1 MFKFYR
7 DVREHFI
14 KYKKNYILAVI
25 CLAIVDFIA
34 VLPPKIISNVAD
46 RINSSTLNAD
56 FLKSNIIYLVII
68 TIGSYLIGLNWTRN
82 LWVTS
87 DFYGMDMKAKLY
99 RKILNSTGKFFETH
113 TTGELMTNLTSDQG
127 YVRDAI
133 SFGVLALFEGAIYP
147 AFIFVMM
154 VMSSNLK
161 LSIMSIIPMIF
172 VIPIINYISGKIEHQ
187 YTYVQEKNAK
197 INDAVLEMAQG
208 IRVVRA
214 YSGEENRVSNFENL
228 TRDAFKENIKLS
240 LYERSYGF
248 FANFIPAFSYFI
260 CLYYGA
266 VMLKDGTITLGN
278 IVSLQIYLGML
289 VWPMM
294 AIAEFFSAVAL
305 GKAGV
310 NRINSTLNFVD
321 DITYRDGDKSLDK
334 IEKIDYRNLSFKY
347 PTSEVYNLKNI
358 DVEIKRG
365 MTLGIVGRTGSGKT
379 TFIKQLLRDY
389 KLDSK
394 MLFINDIPIE
404 DYKMDDVFRKIAYV
418 PQESVL
424 FSKSIRENIL
434 FAREDATDLE
444 LDEALEITDLKRDIN
459 SFNEG
464 LETLAG
470 EKGISLS
477 GGQKQ
482 RIAIARAIISD
493 RELLI
498 LDDSLSAVD
507 SNTEKKII
515 SHINEKRKGRTNII
529 VSHRLSA
536 VENADLIIVLERGEI
551 VERGTHEE
559 LMAAGG
565 WYSEQYNYQVSGGNK
580 SED

>member
-7 DVREHFI
+7 ETRDH
-14 KYKKNYILAVI
+14 YIRYRKEYIIAVI
-25 CLAIVDFIA
+25 ALAIVDFVA

-46 RINSSTLNAD
+46 RINLSKLDVN
-56 FLKSNIIYLVII
+56 FLKSNIIYLVAI
-68 TIGSYLIGLNWTRN
+68 TIGSYLIGFIWTKN

-87 DFYGMDMKAKLY
+87 DYYGRNTKAKLY
-99 RKILNSTGKFFETH
+99 KKILNSTGKFFETH

-127 YVRDAI
+127 FVNDAI
-133 SFGVLALFEGAIYP
+133 SYGILALFDGAIYP
-147 AFIFVMM
+147 AFVIVMM

-161 LSIMSIIPMIF
+161 LSTMSIIPMVV
-172 VIPIINYISGKIEHQ
+172 VIPIVNYIATKIENQ
-187 YTYVQEKNAK
+187 FKVVQEKNAK

-214 YSGEENRVSNFENL
+214 YSGEENTISNFKIL
-228 TRDAFKENIKLS
+228 TDDAFKENMKLS

-248 FANFIPAFSYFI
+248 FVNFMPAFSYFI
-260 CLYYGA
+260 CLFYGSM
-266 VMLKDGTITLGN
+266 MLKEGRITLGN

-294 AIAEFFSAVAL
+294 ALAEFFTTLAL

-310 NRINSTLNFVD
+310 TRINKTLNYVD
-321 DITYRDGDKSLDK
+321 EITYRDGDKGLDR
-334 IEKIDYRNLSFKY
+334 IEKIDYRNLNFKY
-347 PTSEVYNLKNI
+347 PTSEELNLKNI
-358 DVEIKRG
+358 NVEIKRG
-365 MTLGIVGRTGSGKT
+365 MTLGIVGRTGSGKS
-379 TFIKQLLRDY
+379 TFIKQLIRDY
-389 KLDSK
+389 KLDND

-434 FAREDATDLE
+434 FAREDTTDLE

-459 SFNEG
+459 TFNEG

-536 VENADLIIVLERGEI
+536 VENADLIIVLEHGEI

-559 LMAAGG
+559 LMATGG
-565 WYSEQYNYQVSGGNK
+565 WYCEQYNYQVSGGNND
-580 SED
+580 EN

>member
-46 RINSSTLNAD
+46 RINASTLDVD
-56 FLKSNIIYLVII
+56 FLKNNTIYLVII
-68 TIGSYLIGLNWTRN
+68 TVGSYLIGLVWTKN

-87 DFYGMDMKAKLY
+87 DFYGRDIKTKLY
-99 RKILNSTGKFFETH
+99 NKILNSTGRFFETH

-127 YVRDAI
+127 FVRDAI

-147 AFIFVMM
+147 LFVIVMM

-161 LSIMSIIPMIF
+161 LSTMSIIPMLLI
-172 VIPIINYISGKIEHQ
+172 IPIIYCISQKIEHQ
-187 YTYVQEKNAK
+187 YTYVQEKNSK

-208 IRVVRA
+208 IRVIRA
-214 YSGEENRVSNFENL
+214 YSGEENTISNFKIL
-228 TRDAFKENIKLS
+228 TDDAFKENIKLS
-240 LYERSYGF
+240 LYERSYGL

-266 VMLKDGTITLGN
+266 AMLKDGAITLGN

-310 NRINSTLNFVD
+310 NRINSALNFVD
-321 DITYRDGDKSLDK
+321 DITYRDGDKSLDRIKK
-334 IEKIDYRNLSFKY
+334 ISYRNLSFKY
-347 PTSEVYNLKNI
+347 PSSEVYNLKNI
-358 DVEIKRG
+358 DVEIRKG

-389 KLDSK
+389 KLDND
-394 MLFINDIPIE
+394 MLFINDISIE

-434 FAREDATDLE
+434 FARSDATEAD

-482 RIAIARAIISD
+482 RIAIARAIIAD

-536 VENADLIIVLERGEI
+536 VENADLIIVLDHGEI

-559 LMAAGG
+559 LMATVG
-565 WYSEQYNYQVSGGNK
+565 WYSDQYNYQVSGGNK
-580 SED
+580 NED

>member
-7 DVREHFI
+7 ETRDH
-14 KYKKNYILAVI
+14 YIRYRKEYIIAVI
-25 CLAIVDFIA
+25 ALAIVDFVA

-46 RINSSTLNAD
+46 RINLSKLDVN
-56 FLKSNIIYLVII
+56 FLKSNIIYLVAI
-68 TIGSYLIGLNWTRN
+68 TIGSYLIGFIWTKN

-87 DFYGMDMKAKLY
+87 DYYGRNTKAKLY
-99 RKILNSTGKFFETH
+99 KKILNSTGKFFETH

-127 YVRDAI
+127 FVNDAI
-133 SFGVLALFEGAIYP
+133 SYGILALFDGAIYP
-147 AFIFVMM
+147 AFVIVMM

-161 LSIMSIIPMIF
+161 LSILSIIPMVV
-172 VIPIINYISGKIEHQ
+172 VIPIVNYIATKIENQ
-187 YTYVQEKNAK
+187 FKVVQEKNAK

-214 YSGEENRVSNFENL
+214 YSGEDNTISNFKIL
-228 TRDAFKENIKLS
+228 TDDAFKENMKLS
-240 LYERSYGF
+240 LYERAYGF
-248 FANFIPAFSYFI
+248 FVNFMPAFSYFI
-260 CLYYGA
+260 CLFYGSM
-266 VMLKDGTITLGN
+266 MLKDGRITLGN

-294 AIAEFFSAVAL
+294 ALAEFFTTLAL

-310 NRINSTLNFVD
+310 TRINKTLNYVD
-321 DITYRDGDKSLDK
+321 EITYRDGDKGLDR
-334 IEKIDYRNLSFKY
+334 IEKIDYRNLNFKY
-347 PTSEVYNLKNI
+347 PTSEELNLKNI
-358 DVEIKRG
+358 NVEIKRG
-365 MTLGIVGRTGSGKT
+365 MTLGIVGRTGSGKS
-379 TFIKQLLRDY
+379 TFIKQLIRDY
-389 KLDSK
+389 KLDND

-459 SFNEG
+459 TFNEG

-536 VENADLIIVLERGEI
+536 VENADLIIVLEHGEI

-559 LMAAGG
+559 LMATGG
-565 WYSEQYNYQVSGGNK
+565 WYCEQYNYQVSGGNND
-580 SED
+580 EN

>member
-7 DVREHFI
+7 ETRDH
-14 KYKKNYILAVI
+14 YIRYRKEYIIAVI
-25 CLAIVDFIA
+25 ALAIVDFVA

-46 RINSSTLNAD
+46 RINLSKLDVN
-56 FLKSNIIYLVII
+56 FLKSNIIYLVAI
-68 TIGSYLIGLNWTRN
+68 TIGSYLIGFIWTKN

-87 DFYGMDMKAKLY
+87 DYYGRNTKAKLY
-99 RKILNSTGKFFETH
+99 KKILNSTGRFFETH

-127 YVRDAI
+127 FVNDAI
-133 SFGVLALFEGAIYP
+133 SYGILALFDGAIYP
-147 AFIFVMM
+147 AFVIVMM

-161 LSIMSIIPMIF
+161 LSILSIIPMVV
-172 VIPIINYISGKIEHQ
+172 VIPIVNYIATKIENQ
-187 YTYVQEKNAK
+187 FKVVQEKNAK

-208 IRVVRA
+208 IRVIRA
-214 YSGEENRVSNFENL
+214 YSGEENTISNFKIL
-228 TRDAFKENIKLS
+228 TDDAFKENMKLS
-240 LYERSYGF
+240 LYERAYGF
-248 FANFIPAFSYFI
+248 FVNFMPAFSYFI
-260 CLYYGA
+260 CLFYGSM
-266 VMLKDGTITLGN
+266 MLKDGRITLGN

-294 AIAEFFSAVAL
+294 ALAEFFTTLAL

-310 NRINSTLNFVD
+310 TRINKTLNYVD
-321 DITYRDGDKSLDK
+321 EITYRDGDKGLDR
-334 IEKIDYRNLSFKY
+334 IEKIDYRNLNFKY
-347 PTSEVYNLKNI
+347 PTSEELNLKNI
-358 DVEIKRG
+358 NVEIKRG
-365 MTLGIVGRTGSGKT
+365 MTLGIVGRTGSGKS
-379 TFIKQLLRDY
+379 TFIKQLIRDY
-389 KLDSK
+389 KLDND

-459 SFNEG
+459 TFNEG

-536 VENADLIIVLERGEI
+536 VENADLIIVLEHGEI
-551 VERGTHEE
+551 VERGTHKE
-559 LMAAGG
+559 LMATGG
-565 WYSEQYNYQVSGGNK
+565 WYCEQYNYQVSGGNND
-580 SED
+580 EN

>member
-187 YTYVQEKNAK
+187 YTCVQEKNAK

>member
-46 RINSSTLNAD
+46 RINASTLDVD
-56 FLKSNIIYLVII
+56 FLKNNTIYLVII
-68 TIGSYLIGLNWTRN
+68 TIGSYLIGLVWTKN

-87 DFYGMDMKAKLY
+87 DFYGRDIKTKLY
-99 RKILNSTGKFFETH
+99 NKILSSTGRFFETH

-127 YVRDAI
+127 FVRDAI

-147 AFIFVMM
+147 LFVIVMM

-161 LSIMSIIPMIF
+161 LSTMSIIPMLLI
-172 VIPIINYISGKIEHQ
+172 IPIIYCISQKIEHQ
-187 YTYVQEKNAK
+187 YTYVQEKNSK

-208 IRVVRA
+208 IRVIRA
-214 YSGEENRVSNFENL
+214 YSGEENTTSSFESL
-228 TRDAFKENIKLS
+228 TDDAFKENIKLS
-240 LYERSYGF
+240 LYERSYGL

-260 CLYYGA
+260 CLYYGSA
-266 VMLKDGTITLGN
+266 MLKDGAITLGN

-310 NRINSTLNFVD
+310 NRINSALNFVD
-321 DITYRDGDKSLDK
+321 DITYRDGDKSLDRIKK
-334 IEKIDYRNLSFKY
+334 ISYRNLNFKY
-347 PTSEVYNLKNI
+347 PTSEELNLKNI
-358 DVEIKRG
+358 NVEIKRG

-379 TFIKQLLRDY
+379 TFIKQMLRDY
-389 KLDSK
+389 KLDNE
-394 MLFINDIPIE
+394 MLFINDVPIE

-434 FAREDATDLE
+434 FARSDATEAD

-482 RIAIARAIISD
+482 RIAIARAIIAD

-536 VENADLIIVLERGEI
+536 VENADLIIVLDHGEI

-559 LMAAGG
+559 LMATVG

-580 SED
+580 NED